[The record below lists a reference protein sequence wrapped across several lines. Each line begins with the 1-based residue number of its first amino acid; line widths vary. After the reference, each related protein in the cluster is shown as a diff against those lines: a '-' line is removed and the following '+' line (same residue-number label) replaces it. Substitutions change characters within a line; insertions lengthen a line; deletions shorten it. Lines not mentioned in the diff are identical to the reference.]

1 MINLENV
8 RLALFDFDDTLCIH
22 KSHAHNDSKKNS
34 IKYYSNAVK
43 LGAGIWKNSSPS
55 KHMGVLLN
63 HCKERNIRLGL
74 ISATGQSVC
83 SKAKLEWVSNMY
95 GLELENFCVDTAQSK
110 VLMLTALAEVY
121 NLNADEI
128 LLVDDYTYNLVD
140 AANAGFQ
147 ACTPMEVVEYVE
159 NNLMNH

>member
-1 MINLENV
+1 MQLNLGQV
-8 RLALFDFDDTLCIH
+8 YGRT
-22 KSHAHNDSKKNS
+22 
-34 IKYYSNAVK
+34 VP
-43 LGAGIWKNSSPS
+43 PS

-63 HCKERNIRLGL
+63 HCKERNIHLGL

-159 NNLMNH
+159 NNLMIH